1 MSEASTNPNPKVTD
15 IRLSVQQSCAEIVQL
30 IEGPLSELDPL
41 QLYFVP
47 AKDEWTIMQN
57 LAHILEFMP
66 YWGNQITQLVAAP
79 GSNFGRIAQDE
90 RRLRFIAEHERDT
103 LPQVLAAFPAS
114 YAQLEEVLGRLTDSD
129 LAITGRHV
137 KFGEKSLEWF
147 IHEFVTKHLKDHVT
161 QLKAEMEAVR

>member
-1 MSEASTNPNPKVTD
+1 MSEASTNPNPKVTE

-41 QLYFVP
+41 QLYIVP

-66 YWGNQITQLVAAP
+66 YWGKQITQLVAAP

-90 RRLRFIAEHERDT
+90 GRLRLIAEHERDT
-103 LPQVLAAFPAS
+103 LPQVLA
-114 YAQLEEVLGRLTDSD
+114 
-129 LAITGRHV
+129 
-137 KFGEKSLEWF
+137 
-147 IHEFVTKHLKDHVT
+147 
-161 QLKAEMEAVR
+161 